1 MSQSSDKLPFSI
13 NINGG
18 DPSSSLGGENS
29 SSEYKEYI
37 IQNNISLQQQNQQLT
52 EKNQELSKELS
63 EKEDELDKEEERLR
77 YVKGILNNLNEIK
90 KLAVEANQLQSENY
104 QKSLGLRNKL

>member
-37 IQNNISLQQQNQQLT
+37 IQNNISLQQQNQHLT
-52 EKNQELSKELS
+52 QKNQELSKELS
-63 EKEDELDKEEERLR
+63 EKALERAR
-77 YVKGILNNLNEIK
+77 SKFSWETIAK
-90 KLAVEANQLQSENY
+90 KLEKVYFKEIEIFKHANN
-104 QKSLGLRNKL
+104 